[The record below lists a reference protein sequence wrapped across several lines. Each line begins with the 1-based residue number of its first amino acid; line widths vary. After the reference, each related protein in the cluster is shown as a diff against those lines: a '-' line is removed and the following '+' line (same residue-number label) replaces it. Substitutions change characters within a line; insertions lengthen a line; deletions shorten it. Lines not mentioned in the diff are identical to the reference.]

1 MLSAGAVPVLT
12 AQLLHP
18 TSSDLLLRS
27 NIASTLLQVRQCHGL
42 GVGTRLPLTLGLGL
56 CVSPHHLTCPAA
68 HLPFTH
74 LRTVISLLQIYRF
87 CPEAPL
93 DSNDAAALAAQLITL
108 KADRELTVTPRIAAC
123 CD

>member
-1 MLSAGAVPVLT
+1 MCL
-12 AQLLHP
+12 P
-18 TSSDLLLRS
+18 TPP
-27 NIASTLLQVRQCHGL
+27 NL
-42 GVGTRLPLTLGLGL
+42 GITYF
-56 CVSPHHLTCPAA
+56 CPAA
-68 HLPFTH
+68 RLPFTH

-123 CD
+123 YD